1 MNKTA
6 KIIVIALAAIVLA
19 GAVTFAILYVNYNTI
34 SFDYVSRQSHT
45 GNSYLNIPVF
55 GNKLALSEGGN
66 FSAPF
71 DLGMKNLDVYDAVN
85 SPIYAYAI
93 FMAGKYKDGVQ
104 LNDYEVNNDGGKTL
118 TVTLKGSANNGGE
131 TVKIEKVFIFDIEN
145 ASLDNLPAWTNRTEE
160 DKEFYPM

>member
-6 KIIVIALAAIVLA
+6 KILVIALAAIVLA
-19 GAVTFAILYVNYNTI
+19 GAVTFAVLYVNYNAI
-34 SFDYVSRQSHT
+34 SFDYVSRQSNS

-55 GNKLALSEGGN
+55 GNKLMLSEGGD

-85 SPIYAYAI
+85 SPIYAYAV
-93 FMAGKYKDGVQ
+93 FMTGKYKDGVQ
-104 LNDYEVNNDGGKTL
+104 LTDYEVNNDGGKTL
-118 TVTLKGSANNGGE
+118 TVTLKGTADNGGK

-145 ASLDNLPAWTNRTEE
+145 ASLDNLPTWTNRTED
-160 DKEFYPM
+160 DKEFYPI